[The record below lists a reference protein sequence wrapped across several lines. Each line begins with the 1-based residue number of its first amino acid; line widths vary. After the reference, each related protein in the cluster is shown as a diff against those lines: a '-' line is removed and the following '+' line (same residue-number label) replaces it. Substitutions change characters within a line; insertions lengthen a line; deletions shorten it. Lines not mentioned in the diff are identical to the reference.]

1 MKIFLFAGEA
11 SGDLHGSFLIHSLKH
26 ECEKEGRKLD
36 LICWGGDLMQSAGAE
51 LRSHYKD
58 RAYMG
63 LWEVIKNLRSVKKFL
78 DRAKVEILQEKPDV
92 LLLIDN
98 PGFNLRLAQFAKDNG
113 IKVHF
118 YIAPKAWAYNK
129 GRIKTMRIVIDQL
142 YCIFPFEKQFFADY
156 GMESIYV
163 GNPLMESIQRNIVDI
178 QGDLALSKNMASEG
192 LDGTR
197 YIVLLPGSRKNEVRN
212 LLPVFVRTAKR
223 FKGAKV
229 IVAAAPGLDE
239 AFYRQILEEEKLEA
253 EIIFGATCRLLLQFG
268 DGKIGQLNSPGIGKG
283 MALVASGTATLE
295 AALLGIPMVVAYKVS
310 WLTYGV
316 LKRILKIR
324 WVSLVNILLQK
335 PLVEEHIQFYSEQG
349 LYDALLRTQAL
360 ENQIAIN
367 EGYQCIRD
375 MLKNVGGVPA
385 SILVARGVLG
395 ISKK

>member
-212 LLPVFVRTAKR
+212 LLPVFVRTSGGR
-223 FKGAKV
+223 
-229 IVAAAPGLDE
+229 AAPGR
-239 AFYRQILEEEKLEA
+239 APAPRVRRRA
-253 EIIFGATCRLLLQFG
+253 ASPRAAPRGAR
-268 DGKIGQLNSPGIGKG
+268 
-283 MALVASGTATLE
+283 
-295 AALLGIPMVVAYKVS
+295 AAC
-310 WLTYGV
+310 T
-316 LKRILKIR
+316 
-324 WVSLVNILLQK
+324 
-335 PLVEEHIQFYSEQG
+335 
-349 LYDALLRTQAL
+349 
-360 ENQIAIN
+360 
-367 EGYQCIRD
+367 
-375 MLKNVGGVPA
+375 
-385 SILVARGVLG
+385 ARGRTPRRPRRR
-395 ISKK
+395 